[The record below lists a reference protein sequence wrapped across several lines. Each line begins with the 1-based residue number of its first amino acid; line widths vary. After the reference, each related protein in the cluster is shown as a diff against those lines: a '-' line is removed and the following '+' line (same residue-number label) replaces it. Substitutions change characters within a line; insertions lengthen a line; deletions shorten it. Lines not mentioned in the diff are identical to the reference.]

1 MNARRRNVARFA
13 AVCLAAAALL
23 AACGG
28 GDNNQVAIPA
38 TSQVP
43 ASASQS
49 VGGFIDYLKLLVV
62 SQLTDG
68 LEPVDTSMVTAPV
81 DDATENTIEP
91 VSVP

>member
-1 MNARRRNVARFA
+1 MNARRKQAARWA
-13 AVCLAAAALL
+13 AVSLATAALL

-28 GDNNQVAIPA
+28 GDDNTVATPA

-49 VGGFIDYLKLLVV
+49 VDGFIAYLKLLVV
-62 SQLTDG
+62 SQLTEG
-68 LEPVDTSMVTAPV
+68 LEPVDTSMVTAPA

-91 VSVP
+91 VQVP